1 MRVVVQRCMKAS
13 VQVENN
19 TVGSIGKGLMLL
31 VGFTYGDSEKEIDYM
46 VDKIV
51 HLRIFDD
58 ENGVMNQ
65 SLLDVSGSILSIS
78 QFTLY
83 ADTRKGRRP
92 SYIKALNGDEAKTL
106 YQFFNQKL
114 RNAVELVEE
123 GIFGADMKVDFIND
137 GPVTIILEK
146 EGDWDGK

>member
-13 VQVENN
+13 VSVENKI
-19 TVGSIGKGLMLL
+19 VGKIDKGLMLL

-65 SLLDVSGSILSIS
+65 SLLDVSGGILSIS

-92 SYIKALNGDEAKTL
+92 SYIKALNGDEAKGL
-106 YQFFNQKL
+106 YQLFNQKL

-146 EGDWDGK
+146 EGDLDGK